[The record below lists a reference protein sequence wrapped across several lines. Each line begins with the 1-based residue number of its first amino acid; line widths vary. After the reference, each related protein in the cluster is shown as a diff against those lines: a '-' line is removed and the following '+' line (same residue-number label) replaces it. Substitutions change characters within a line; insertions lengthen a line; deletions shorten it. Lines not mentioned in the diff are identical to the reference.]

1 MAPVPERASEPPR
14 LRLRDAVALGL
25 LHGPAELL
33 PISSS
38 GHVALLPWLL
48 GWPYARLDCELRKSF
63 EVALHAGTAAALL
76 IAPRHWASAGTRASD
91 RARAGFLAASL
102 APPALAGLICERLIE
117 RRLGTPASV
126 AAGLAAGSVAL
137 ATADLL
143 GGRVRCRADASL
155 VDGLWL
161 GLAQA
166 AALIP
171 GISRNGAA
179 LTAARCRGFARPDA
193 HALSAQTALPVILGA
208 SALKGV
214 RLLRRGL
221 PPAAQRGFAAGMAA
235 SALSTLAATR
245 GLRALPRD
253 RSLLGFA
260 AYRIAL
266 AALVLGRVSGARLD
280 EPGRSV
286 W

>member
-1 MAPVPERASEPPR
+1 MAPAPERRPG
-14 LRLRDAVALGL
+14 LRTRDAVALGL

-38 GHVALLPWLL
+38 GHVALVPWLL
-48 GWPYARLDCELRKSF
+48 DWPYARLDGELRKSF

-76 IAPRHWASAGTRASD
+76 IAPRREAATW
-91 RARAGFLAASL
+91 ARAPDRPRGGFLAASL
-102 APPALAGLICERLIE
+102 APPALAGLICERPIE

-137 ATADLL
+137 AAADLL
-143 GGRVRCRADASL
+143 GGRARGRADASL
-155 VDGLWL
+155 ADGMWL

-245 GLRALPRD
+245 VLRALPRD

-280 EPGRSV
+280 QPGRSA

>member
-1 MAPVPERASEPPR
+1 MAPAPERRPG
-14 LRLRDAVALGL
+14 LRTRDAVALGL

-38 GHVALLPWLL
+38 GHVALVPWLL
-48 GWPYARLDCELRKSF
+48 DWPYARLDGELRKSF

-76 IAPRHWASAGTRASD
+76 IAPRREATTW
-91 RARAGFLAASL
+91 ARAPDRPRGGFLAASL
-102 APPALAGLICERLIE
+102 VPPALAGLICERPIE

-137 ATADLL
+137 AAADLL
-143 GGRVRCRADASL
+143 GGRARGRADASL
-155 VDGLWL
+155 ADGMWL

-214 RLLRRGL
+214 RLLCRGL

-245 GLRALPRD
+245 VLRALPRD

-280 EPGRSV
+280 QPGRSA